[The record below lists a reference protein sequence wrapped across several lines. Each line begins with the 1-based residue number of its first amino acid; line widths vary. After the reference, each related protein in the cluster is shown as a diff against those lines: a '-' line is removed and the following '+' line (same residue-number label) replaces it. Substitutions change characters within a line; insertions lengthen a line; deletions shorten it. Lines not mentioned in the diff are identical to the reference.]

1 MSRGLTVLAGWLYST
16 GNVSKKVSVE
26 VCAGK
31 RTPQRAEP
39 PRTQDK
45 AVAGVVK
52 VTIKEVASLAGVG
65 IGTVSRVLNDEPEVS
80 PGTRQKVLA
89 ACDQLGYTRSNLGR
103 SLKTG
108 ATDNIGVAI
117 MSRHAPVIL
126 NPFYA
131 EVIGGIELELED
143 AGKHL
148 LLSSLRRHGDLID
161 LAREGRV
168 DGLLVV
174 GCDIADAD
182 LVRLMQS
189 GRPVVLIDNSFD
201 GLPSVST
208 DHYQGGRLAAEHLVE
223 RGCVQPAFVAE
234 NLENPN
240 FRERLDGFRDGL
252 AEAGVALLATGI
264 AAGGD
269 SWDGGFYAMQRILA
283 GGLVPDGVLAA
294 NDPAAL
300 SAYRALHQAGLRVP
314 DDVKVIGFDDIH
326 LAAQAEPPLTTIRV
340 EKQELGRLGARLV
353 LGLLAAGSSPKNTG
367 PNNGGAE
374 QATKLAATLIVR
386 SST

>member
-1 MSRGLTVLAGWLYST
+1 M
-16 GNVSKKVSVE
+16 
-26 VCAGK
+26 
-31 RTPQRAEP
+31 
-39 PRTQDK
+39 
-45 AVAGVVK
+45 K